1 METAAP
7 AKDLER
13 RKQLRVLLRR
23 DLSIEAQKYEGRT
36 FHVVKDPVSLR
47 YYRLKDN
54 EYFLLQF
61 LDGKRTLEEA
71 QKEYEV
77 RYRPD
82 RLKLEDV
89 EAFAQ
94 QLINAGLAQNESP
107 RAGKQLYEQRSKRR
121 RSEWMQ
127 TLTNILYIKLPIFD
141 PDRLLKRMLR
151 WVGWIFSLSFFAVSV
166 ALMLSAALLVATHF
180 ETFRSKLP
188 DQSLFFR
195 FQTVMYLWVALGL
208 VKVIHE
214 FGHGLSCKVFGGEVH
229 EMGALLL
236 CLSPAL
242 YCNVS
247 DAWTLPSK
255 WHRIII
261 SAAGIYVELVI
272 ASIATFVWWNSST
285 YPFLNNLALSLM
297 VVCSVSTVVF
307 NANPLMRYD
316 GYYVLADWLEI
327 PNLRERSNKFLKNL
341 TLEFCLGVEV
351 PPEPYMALW
360 RRVLFV
366 TYAVGSYIYRWVVTF
381 AILWFLYS
389 FLRPYKLE
397 VISQMMA
404 LGAAGSMA
412 GWPLYR
418 LGKNIY
424 RRGRLPDMKK
434 WRVLTSAGVLTA
446 AVLFVCLVPVPVGRI
461 RVPAL
466 VQADP
471 SATGKVYVRR
481 DAILKKLNVRPGQ
494 KVVANDV
501 LAEFEDRDL
510 ETELLKAEIERDGD
524 AQRIKVLEEKKRRST
539 EESDK
544 SKIRDEIV
552 KLMGQRNEAA
562 VKAQALEKAKEVDLV
577 LRAPCSG
584 IIGQGPS
591 IDDISKF
598 FPADPNTPFC
608 TINEPGHVR
617 VCVPIVTTEFN
628 RLKENLEQLSAK
640 ATDTRKLMKKRVTV
654 SYDKMRLADVVA
666 DLQKQVKGLHCRL
679 DKGGGVSDD
688 LLVSYQAKNQRLG
701 MVLDGLFEKM
711 GLGFVIESEAE
722 GEHDGWLV
730 IRPGRERGEPEG
742 GRRLADVDVTI
753 RIQGRDIQTWK
764 GKIRQLPESEAKT
777 VPLALSNRAAGPV
790 AVKASAPGAALIP
803 STQHYLVYVEILE
816 PDEAMLPGTKAQV
829 KINCQPETCLHWL
842 WRTLN
847 STFDLGLM

>member
-1 METAAP
+1 
-7 AKDLER
+7 
-13 RKQLRVLLRR
+13 
-23 DLSIEAQKYEGRT
+23 
-36 FHVVKDPVSLR
+36 
-47 YYRLKDN
+47 
-54 EYFLLQF
+54 
-61 LDGKRTLEEA
+61 
-71 QKEYEV
+71 
-77 RYRPD
+77 
-82 RLKLEDV
+82 
-89 EAFAQ
+89 
-94 QLINAGLAQNESP
+94 
-107 RAGKQLYEQRSKRR
+107 
-121 RSEWMQ
+121 
-127 TLTNILYIKLPIFD
+127 
-141 PDRLLKRMLR
+141 
-151 WVGWIFSLSFFAVSV
+151 
-166 ALMLSAALLVATHF
+166 
-180 ETFRSKLP
+180 
-188 DQSLFFR
+188 
-195 FQTVMYLWVALGL
+195 
-208 VKVIHE
+208 
-214 FGHGLSCKVFGGEVH
+214 
-229 EMGALLL
+229 
-236 CLSPAL
+236 
-242 YCNVS
+242 
-247 DAWTLPSK
+247 
-255 WHRIII
+255 
-261 SAAGIYVELVI
+261 
-272 ASIATFVWWNSST
+272 
-285 YPFLNNLALSLM
+285 
-297 VVCSVSTVVF
+297 
-307 NANPLMRYD
+307 
-316 GYYVLADWLEI
+316 
-327 PNLRERSNKFLKNL
+327 
-341 TLEFCLGVEV
+341 
-351 PPEPYMALW
+351 
-360 RRVLFV
+360 
-366 TYAVGSYIYRWVVTF
+366 
-381 AILWFLYS
+381 
-389 FLRPYKLE
+389 
-397 VISQMMA
+397 
-404 LGAAGSMA
+404 
-412 GWPLYR
+412 
-418 LGKNIY
+418 
-424 RRGRLPDMKK
+424 
-434 WRVLTSAGVLTA
+434 VLTSASVLTA